1 MEQEIW
7 KKIKNLDNYEASS
20 HGRIKNIKE
29 NKILNLS
36 KNNNGYLFFYPKING
51 KFKKT
56 RVHRIIAETF
66 LNKENFKCMSYE
78 DRNLINFDKLQVNH
92 KDENKTNNRIEN
104 LEWCTSSYNINYG
117 DRNIKTKNK
126 LSKKVKQYDLNMNFI
141 KEWDSLIEIQRKMN
155 INIGSIYSN
164 NGKKLINGFYWV
176 Y

>member
-1 MEQEIW
+1 MNKEIW

-20 HGRIKNIKE
+20 YGRIKNIKE

-56 RVHRIIAETF
+56 RVHKIIAETF

-92 KDENKTNNRIEN
+92 KDENKTNNRIDN
-104 LEWCTSSYNINYG
+104 LEWCTSAYNINYG
-117 DRNIKTKNK
+117 DRNIRTKNK
-126 LSKKVKQYDLNMNFI
+126 LSKKVKQYDLNMNLI
-141 KEWDSLIEIQRKMN
+141 KEWNSLKEIQRKTK
-155 INIGSIYSN
+155 INIGYIHNY
-164 NGKKLINGFYWV
+164 NGKKPIKGFYWI